1 MATLAEISFGRSRFD
16 DRLQR
21 LLDESGI
28 DPDEFEDL
36 AYFGLV
42 PFFILAGA
50 SVATH
55 AEGHGDH
62 LHFRSVEVT
71 VPDELEEAFFA
82 VLPSSWTRPTA
93 TRSSRP
99 TSDPERAP
107 RAWPR
112 PASGR

>member
-1 MATLAEISFGRSRFD
+1 MSPATGCATLSPTMATLAEISFGRSRFD

-50 SVATH
+50 SVTTH

-62 LHFRSVEVT
+62 LHFRSVEIT
-71 VPDELEEAFFA
+71 VPDELLEAFFA
-82 VLPSSWTRPTA
+82 VLPQLLDQA
-93 TRSSRP
+93 YG
-99 TSDPERAP
+99 DAELEAD
-107 RAWPR
+107 
-112 PASGR
+112 